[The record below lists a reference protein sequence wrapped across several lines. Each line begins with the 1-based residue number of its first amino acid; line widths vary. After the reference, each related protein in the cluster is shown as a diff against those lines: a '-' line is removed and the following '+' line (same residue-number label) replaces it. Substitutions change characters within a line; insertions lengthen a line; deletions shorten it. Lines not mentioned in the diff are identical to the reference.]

1 MNAIAFIPLL
11 LISIIYLAV
20 LGFIIWFAISLIQTQ
35 KDRNVILKEI
45 SSKLEHIE
53 ISKKEE

>member
-35 KDRNVILKEI
+35 KDRNVILNEI